1 MREWRDTK
9 IALDKYIQI
18 NCYVLISKNTSYDIL
33 FGLNAFD

>member
-9 IALDKYIQI
+9 IALDNYLQI
-18 NCYVLISKNTSYDIL
+18 NCHVLISKNTSYDML